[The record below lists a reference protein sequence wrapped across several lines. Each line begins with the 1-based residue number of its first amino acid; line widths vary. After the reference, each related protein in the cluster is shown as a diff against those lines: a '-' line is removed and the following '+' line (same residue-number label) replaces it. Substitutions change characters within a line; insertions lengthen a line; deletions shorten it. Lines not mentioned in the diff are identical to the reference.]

1 MQDSGKSMVKA
12 MNAVAAQVK
21 AIAEE
26 LQVTESDALEVLEAR
41 AEAAGIVCGWAL
53 SASEAQSTVKAMEAI
68 AEQVKAIAEE
78 FQVAESVAMQIL
90 EARASAC
97 ADGSW
102 DPLMAVSGWGPSAVN
117 GWTLSANGEEQG
129 TGCKWPWAKTAGE
142 IWLGKVAKSVR
153 AMEAEAAPK
162 ATDLIE
168 TIESVWS
175 EGTNEVEV
183 GPIWVDSQNRVTI
196 PHHIIELA
204 EDINGTLNRG
214 GALTVIKGDGKVTV
228 LFGDKS
234 AEREGASVVH
244 LNCKG
249 QAQIRVSPAFT
260 DGDAVRCSLF
270 RDGTIALTLIDEDE
284 LDDLLDE

>member
-12 MNAVAAQVK
+12 MNAVAAHVK

-90 EARASAC
+90 EARARAI
-97 ADGSW
+97 GESW
-102 DPLMAVSGWGPSAVN
+102 DPLMAVSGADAIS
-117 GWTLSANGEEQG
+117 
-129 TGCKWPWAKTAGE
+129 
-142 IWLGKVAKSVR
+142 WLAKVAKSVR

-204 EDINGTLNRG
+204 EDINGKLNRG

-234 AEREGASVVH
+234 AEHEGARVVR

-249 QAQIRVSPAFT
+249 QAQICVSPAFT